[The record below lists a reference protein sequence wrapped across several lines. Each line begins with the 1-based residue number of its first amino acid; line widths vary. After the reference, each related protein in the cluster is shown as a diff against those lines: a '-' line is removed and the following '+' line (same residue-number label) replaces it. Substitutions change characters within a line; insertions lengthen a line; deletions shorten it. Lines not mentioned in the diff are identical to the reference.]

1 MPYIGNVGDND
12 TVDTGQLKDGAVT
25 AAKVAADVATQ
36 AELDLKA
43 PLANPSFTG
52 NVLVDIDD
60 TVSLGNATYR
70 FKDAYLSG
78 GVYLGGTGAANFLD
92 DYEVGTFTATIA
104 DATTG
109 GNTGSTHA
117 GFYTK
122 VGKLVTVRVHMNNI
136 TTVGLT
142 AANVLYARGLPFA
155 SSADSGNAAQGVVR
169 PDNVNLQGART
180 FMTTSI
186 GASDTWCWFSA
197 CGSAIADTAVD
208 VGDITSGTSDLVVTL
223 TYQAD

>member
-92 DYEVGTFTATIA
+92 DYEVGTFTATIRL
-104 DATTG
+104 G
-109 GNTGSTHA
+109 C
-117 GFYTK
+117 
-122 VGKLVTVRVHMNNI
+122 I
-136 TTVGLT
+136 
-142 AANVLYARGLPFA
+142 
-155 SSADSGNAAQGVVR
+155 
-169 PDNVNLQGART
+169 
-180 FMTTSI
+180 
-186 GASDTWCWFSA
+186 
-197 CGSAIADTAVD
+197 
-208 VGDITSGTSDLVVTL
+208 
-223 TYQAD
+223 